1 MPVNGGAPNFD
12 TVYTELYSR
21 IVRYLARLVGSDQ
34 AEDISQEVFSKIS
47 RSLGEF
53 RGESALSTW
62 VYRIATT
69 TAMDRLRSAEHR
81 AALRSTS
88 IEGGEACGA
97 DPGASAERQAIRAE
111 MSDCI
116 QGYLKELPENY
127 RTVLVLSDMEGLK
140 NAEVAEVLGVTPGTV
155 KIRLHRARSRFKE
168 SLESHCSFYR
178 DGDNTLL
185 CDRDPGAGP
194 VGKPKLVDVR
204 SKELGIGAMAKRVQV
219 AVEAEE

>member
-1 MPVNGGAPNFD
+1 MSGRAPNFD
-12 TVYTELYSR
+12 AVYTECYSR
-21 IVRYLARLVGSDQ
+21 IVRYLARLVGADE
-34 AEDISQEVFSKIS
+34 AEDISQEVFCKIS

-53 RGESALSTW
+53 RGESSLSTW

-81 AALRSTS
+81 AALRSTP

-97 DPGASAERQAIRAE
+97 DPGASAEHQAIRAE

-116 QGYLKELPENY
+116 QGFLKELPESY

-155 KIRLHRARSRFKE
+155 KIRLHRARARFKK

-178 DGDNTLL
+178 DRDNTIL
-185 CDRDPGAGP
+185 CDRKIEAGP
-194 VGKPKLVDVR
+194 
-204 SKELGIGAMAKRVQV
+204 
-219 AVEAEE
+219 AEDPS